1 LTGALLLLSSVLPL
15 ASVVMGNAGMLTLR
29 DALLAQADFA
39 PGDYSFYTALA
50 AGESTEHIA

>member
-1 LTGALLLLSSVLPL
+1 
-15 ASVVMGNAGMLTLR
+15 MGNAGMLTLR